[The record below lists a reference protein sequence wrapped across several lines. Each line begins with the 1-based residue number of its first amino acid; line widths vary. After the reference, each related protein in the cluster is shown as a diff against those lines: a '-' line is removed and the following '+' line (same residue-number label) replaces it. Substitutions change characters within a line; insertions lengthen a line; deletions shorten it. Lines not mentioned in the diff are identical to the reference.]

1 MVSSGLVVGF
11 ATGGFPS
18 YSREISQLALAL
30 GMTFAM
36 TEISFA
42 NISARTE
49 SLALA
54 LGMTF
59 AMTEISFAN
68 ISARTE
74 SRRFVVSLA
83 ASYGALSGLLLIFA
97 FLSTDPGIHD
107 GWVLMASVPPAIAVV
122 PITSYL
128 RGDTRRTVVSL
139 AILYLIGL
147 LLVPVVT
154 LAFTHQTVP
163 LNDLVL
169 QTILLIGLPMLA
181 SRPLRRWRKIAD
193 IRTSGVSISFF
204 FLVIAIAGSTRG
216 PLLAR
221 PELLLPLGLFSVLRT
236 FGIGIL
242 VVALGRTLR
251 LPRDDQVA
259 LAVFAS
265 FKNLGLTV
273 VLAFAVFGPIATLP
287 SIVSLVCEIL
297 WLASL
302 PFVFRGGEKEV
313 SATGQPS

>member
-1 MVSSGLVVGF
+1 
-11 ATGGFPS
+11 
-18 YSREISQLALAL
+18 
-30 GMTFAM
+30 
-36 TEISFA
+36 
-42 NISARTE
+42 
-49 SLALA
+49 
-54 LGMTF
+54 
-59 AMTEISFAN
+59 FAN

-74 SRRFVVSLA
+74 SRRFVVSLV

-139 AILYLIGL
+139 ATLYLIG
-147 LLVPVVT
+147 
-154 LAFTHQTVP
+154 
-163 LNDLVL
+163 
-169 QTILLIGLPMLA
+169 
-181 SRPLRRWRKIAD
+181 
-193 IRTSGVSISFF
+193 
-204 FLVIAIAGSTRG
+204 
-216 PLLAR
+216 PLLSR
-221 PELLLPLGLFSVLRT
+221 PELLPPLGLFSVLRT

-273 VLAFAVFGPIATLP
+273 VLAFSVFGPIATLP

-297 WLASL
+297 W
-302 PFVFRGGEKEV
+302 
-313 SATGQPS
+313 

>member
-1 MVSSGLVVGF
+1 
-11 ATGGFPS
+11 
-18 YSREISQLALAL
+18 

-49 SLALA
+49 
-54 LGMTF
+54 F
-59 AMTEISFAN
+59 
-68 ISARTE
+68 
-74 SRRFVVSLA
+74 RRFVVSFV

-97 FLSTDPGIHD
+97 LLSPDPGIHD

-128 RGDTRRTVVSL
+128 RGDTRRTVVSFGR
-139 AILYLIGL
+139 AI
-147 LLVPVVT
+147 
-154 LAFTHQTVP
+154 
-163 LNDLVL
+163 
-169 QTILLIGLPMLA
+169 
-181 SRPLRRWRKIAD
+181 RP
-193 IRTSGVSISFF
+193 
-204 FLVIAIAGSTRG
+204 TRD
-216 PLLAR
+216 
-221 PELLLPLGLFSVLRT
+221 V
-236 FGIGIL
+236 
-242 VVALGRTLR
+242 
-251 LPRDDQVA
+251 QVA

-302 PFVFRGGEKEV
+302 PFMFRGGEKEV

>member
-1 MVSSGLVVGF
+1 MVASGLVVGF

-49 SLALA
+49 S
-54 LGMTF
+54 
-59 AMTEISFAN
+59 
-68 ISARTE
+68 
-74 SRRFVVSLA
+74 RRFVVSLV

-147 LLVPVVT
+147 LLVPVIT

-193 IRTSGVSISFF
+193 LRTSGVSISFF

-236 FGIGIL
+236 FGIGVL

-259 LAVFAS
+259 LTVFAS

-273 VLAFAVFGPIATLP
+273 VLAFAVFGPISTLP

-302 PFVFRGGEKEV
+302 PLVFRR
-313 SATGQPS
+313 GQNGTSTLDSRRETTLR

>member
-1 MVSSGLVVGF
+1 
-11 ATGGFPS
+11 
-18 YSREISQLALAL
+18 
-30 GMTFAM
+30 
-36 TEISFA
+36 
-42 NISARTE
+42 
-49 SLALA
+49 
-54 LGMTF
+54 
-59 AMTEISFAN
+59 
-68 ISARTE
+68 
-74 SRRFVVSLA
+74 
-83 ASYGALSGLLLIFA
+83 
-97 FLSTDPGIHD
+97 
-107 GWVLMASVPPAIAVV
+107 
-122 PITSYL
+122 
-128 RGDTRRTVVSL
+128 L

-147 LLVPVVT
+147 LLVPVIT

-181 SRPLRRWRKIAD
+181 SRRLRRWRKIED

-221 PELLLPLGLFSVLRT
+221 PELLLPLGLFSVVRT
-236 FGIGIL
+236 FGIGVL

-259 LAVFAS
+259 LTVFAS

-273 VLAFAVFGPIATLP
+273 VLAFAVFGPISTLP

-302 PFVFRGGEKEV
+302 PLVFRR
-313 SATGQPS
+313 GQNGTS

>member
-49 SLALA
+49 S
-54 LGMTF
+54 
-59 AMTEISFAN
+59 
-68 ISARTE
+68 
-74 SRRFVVSLA
+74 RRFVVSLT

-221 PELLLPLGLFSVLRT
+221 PAVLRT